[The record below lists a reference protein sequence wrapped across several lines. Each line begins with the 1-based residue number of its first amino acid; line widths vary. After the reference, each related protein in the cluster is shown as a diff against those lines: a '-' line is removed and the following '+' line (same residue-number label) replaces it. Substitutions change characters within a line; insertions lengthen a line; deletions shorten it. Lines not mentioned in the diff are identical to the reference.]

1 MQSYAE
7 KTTSKVSLSNLT
19 EDQQICLE
27 ALHIRT
33 TFQLPHPARKRE
45 QRRADVLGL
54 PPPDKP
60 PQIYSSYHH
69 QDHHHCLRC
78 PPWEQSKHNPLFP
91 FPATAELPKINCLNA
106 FSKQAAVRCPSPS
119 TLIRLR
125 KVTDLKHK
133 QTLSLRTGK
142 GSKSPRM

>member
-7 KTTSKVSLSNLT
+7 KTTSKASLSNLT

-27 ALHIRT
+27 ALHIHT
-33 TFQLPHPARKRE
+33 TFQLPHPNPVRKRE

-54 PPPDKP
+54 PPPDRP
-60 PQIYSSYHH
+60 TTTDIFLLPT
-69 QDHHHCLRC
+69 LPEM
-78 PPWEQSKHNPLFP
+78 PPWEQSKHNPLLP
-91 FPATAELPKINCLNA
+91 FPARAELPKVSCLNA

-119 TLIRLR
+119 ALIRLR
-125 KVTDLKHK
+125 KVTDIKNKTDPFLAG
-133 QTLSLRTGK
+133 SL